1 MNGTGRNTAVFF
13 PSYEMMDRFLMNGTA
28 DALEGKVFSERRGM
42 SQGELMETVDEFRTS
57 SGGILFA
64 VTGGR
69 VSEGIDFPS
78 RDLELAI
85 IVGLPYPRPSFKKEA
100 LIRYFDRRYG
110 NGWDAVVKT
119 PMVRKIRQARG
130 RLIRS
135 ETDRGAAVVLDSR
148 VTQIYG
154 FGALPT
160 KDAVAD
166 INDFFDGITTPSD
179 LALRRGKLL

>member
-1 MNGTGRNTAVFF
+1 
-13 PSYEMMDRFLMNGTA
+13 
-28 DALEGKVFSERRGM
+28 
-42 SQGELMETVDEFRTS
+42 
-57 SGGILFA
+57 

-100 LIRYFDRRYG
+100 LIRYFDRRFS
-110 NGWDAVVKT
+110 NGWEAVVKT
-119 PMVRKIRQARG
+119 PMVRKMRQARG

-135 ETDRGAAVVLDSR
+135 ETDRGAAIILDNR

-154 FGALPT
+154 FGAIPT
-160 KDAVAD
+160 KDAVSD
-166 INDFFDGITTPSD
+166 INDFFDELLTPSD
-179 LALRRGKLL
+179 LALRRQAL